1 MAGEPLAGLRL
12 ARSPLYLRR
21 YPLDL
26 SMTQEKPS
34 PAPSPAASAAGCT
47 GSSPP
52 SSRLKA
58 ADILA
63 AGRGIDR
70 RIDIVNV
77 PVVRASTVLFDSVES
92 AFAEGPPATVGE
104 RHRATYATSG
114 TETTFA
120 LMDALA
126 ELEGKPHACRA
137 ALMPSGLS
145 AISTALLAF
154 TQPGDHLLMSDSV
167 YGPARVFVNTLLA
180 RFGVRTTF
188 FDPEIAAEGPGGLA
202 ELIQP
207 ETRIIYLESPGS
219 YTFELQ
225 DVPAICALARSRG
238 ILTMLDN
245 TYASPC
251 LARPF
256 DWGVDMTLLALT
268 KYWAGHAD
276 VLMGAV
282 VIREEHFARLW
293 AAVKQTGLCVGG
305 DDAWLVLRGM
315 RTVGVRMRRHEET
328 GLAVARWLQQRP
340 EVRRVLHPGLPEH
353 PRHDIFRRDFLGS
366 CGLLSVELKP
376 VSQSQ
381 VAALCNGRRHFSIG
395 YSWGGFESLIMPA
408 SLGASR
414 TVARWQGGPL
424 VRIHCGL
431 EDAQDLIDDLEG
443 GLRAMQAAAG

>member
-1 MAGEPLAGLRL
+1 
-12 ARSPLYLRR
+12 
-21 YPLDL
+21 
-26 SMTQEKPS
+26 MTQDKSTRPPVAPRPGAAEKS
-34 PAPSPAASAAGCT
+34 APIT
-47 GSSPP
+47 
-52 SSRLKA
+52 A
-58 ADILA
+58 ADIIG
-63 AGRGIDR
+63 AGRSIGRKIDV
-70 RIDIVNV
+70 VNV
-77 PVVRASTVLFDSVES
+77 PVARASTVLFESVE
-92 AFAEGPPATVGE
+92 AALAEGPPATVGE

-126 ELEGKPHACRA
+126 SLEGQPHACRA

-154 TQPGDHLLMSDSV
+154 TQPGDHVLMSDSV
-167 YGPARVFVNTLLA
+167 YGPARVFVNTMLA

-188 FDPEIAAEGPGGLA
+188 FDPEIAADGPEGLA
-202 ELIQP
+202 ELIEP
-207 ETRIIYLESPGS
+207 GTRVIYLESPGS

-282 VIREEHFARLW
+282 VIREEHFAKLW

-315 RTVGVRMRRHEET
+315 RTVEVRVRRHEQT

-340 EVRRVLHPGLPEH
+340 EVRRVLHPALPEH

-366 CGLLSVELKP
+366 CGLLSFELNP
-376 VSQSQ
+376 ATPQQ

-408 SLGASR
+408 LLGSSR
-414 TVARWQGGPL
+414 TVSRWQGGPL
-424 VRIHCGL
+424 IRIHCGL
-431 EDAQDLIDDLEG
+431 EDAQDLIADLED
-443 GLRAMQAAAG
+443 GLRAMKAAG

>member
-1 MAGEPLAGLRL
+1 
-12 ARSPLYLRR
+12 
-21 YPLDL
+21 
-26 SMTQEKPS
+26 MTQDKHP
-34 PAPSPAASAAGCT
+34 PSPAAGSPDGHQET
-47 GSSPP
+47 GSP
-52 SSRLKA
+52 SSSPLKA

-63 AGRGIDR
+63 AGRGIER
-70 RIDIVNV
+70 RIDVVNP
-77 PVVRASTVLFDSVES
+77 PVVRASTVLFDSIEA

-104 RHRATYATSG
+104 KHRATYGTSG
-114 TETTFA
+114 TQTTFA

-145 AISTALLAF
+145 AISTALLSF
-154 TQPGDHLLMSDSV
+154 TQPGDHVLMSDSV
-167 YGPARVFVNTLLA
+167 YGPARVFANTMLA

-188 FDPEIAAEGPGGLA
+188 FDPEITPDGTGGLA
-202 ELIQP
+202 EHLRP
-207 ETRIIYLESPGS
+207 ETRVIYLESPGS

-225 DVPAICALARSRG
+225 DVPGICALARSRG

-315 RTVGVRMRRHEET
+315 RTLEVRMRRHEQT
-328 GLAVARWLQQRP
+328 GLAVAQWLQQRP
-340 EVRRVLHPGLPEH
+340 EIRRVLHPGLPAH
-353 PRHDIFRRDFLGS
+353 PRHDIFRRDFQGS
-366 CGLLSVELKP
+366 CGLLSFELQP
-376 VSQSQ
+376 VSQQQ

-408 SLGASR
+408 VLGSSR
-414 TVARWQGGPL
+414 TVNRWQGGPL
-424 VRIHCGL
+424 IRIHCGL
-431 EDAQDLIDDLEG
+431 EDAQDLIADLEE
-443 GLRAMQAAAG
+443 GLRAMNAAAA

>member
-1 MAGEPLAGLRL
+1 
-12 ARSPLYLRR
+12 
-21 YPLDL
+21 
-26 SMTQEKPS
+26 MTTDRKHPS
-34 PAPSPAASAAGCT
+34 TPDSADSHRT
-47 GSSPP
+47 
-52 SSRLKA
+52 SRPLKA
-58 ADILA
+58 ADIIG
-63 AGRGIDR
+63 AGRGISR
-70 RIDIVNV
+70 KIQVVNP

-126 ELEGKPHACRA
+126 MLEGHPHACRA

-154 TQPGDHLLMSDSV
+154 TRPGDHVLMSDSV
-167 YGPARVFVNTLLA
+167 YGPARVFANSLLA
-180 RFGVRTTF
+180 RFGVGTTF
-188 FDPEIAAEGPGGLA
+188 YDPEITPEALA

-207 ETRIIYLESPGS
+207 QTRVIYLESPGS

-225 DVPAICALARSRG
+225 DVPALCALARERG

-282 VIREEHFARLW
+282 VIREEHFDRLW

-315 RTVGVRMRRHEET
+315 RTLDARMRRHQET

-340 EVRRVLHPGLPEH
+340 EVARVLHPGLSEH
-353 PRHDIFRRDFLGS
+353 PRHDLFRRDFLGS
-366 CGLLSVELKP
+366 CGLMSFELKP
-376 VSQSQ
+376 VGQQQ

-408 SLGASR
+408 SLSSAR
-414 TVARWQGGPL
+414 TVSRWQGGQL
-424 VRIHCGL
+424 IRIHCGL
-431 EDAQDLIDDLEG
+431 EDAEDLIEDLAA
-443 GLRAMQAAAG
+443 GLDAMAAAAT

>member
-1 MAGEPLAGLRL
+1 
-12 ARSPLYLRR
+12 
-21 YPLDL
+21 
-26 SMTQEKPS
+26 MTQDKRSTSPAEGSAARPPS
-34 PAPSPAASAAGCT
+34 PST
-47 GSSPP
+47 VT
-52 SSRLKA
+52 A

-63 AGRGIDR
+63 AGRGISR
-70 RIDIVNV
+70 RIDVVN
-77 PVVRASTVLFDSVES
+77 PPLVRASTVLFDSIE
-92 AFAEGPPATVGE
+92 AALAEGPPATVGE
-104 RHRATYATSG
+104 KHRATYGTSG

-154 TQPGDHLLMSDSV
+154 TQPGDHVLMSDSV
-167 YGPARVFVNTLLA
+167 YGPARVFANTMLA

-188 FDPEIAAEGPGGLA
+188 FDPEVAAEGPGGLA
-202 ELIQP
+202 ELIRP
-207 ETRIIYLESPGS
+207 ETRVIYLESPGS

-305 DDAWLVLRGM
+305 DEAWLVLRGM
-315 RTVGVRMRRHEET
+315 RTVQVRMRRHEQT
-328 GLAVARWLQQRP
+328 GMAVARWLQQRP

-353 PRHDIFRRDFLGS
+353 PRHEIFRRDFLGS
-366 CGLLSVELKP
+366 CGLLSFELQP
-376 VSQSQ
+376 ASQQQ

-408 SLGASR
+408 VLGSSR
-414 TVARWQGGPL
+414 TVTRWQGGPL
-424 VRIHCGL
+424 IRIHCGL
-431 EDAQDLIDDLEG
+431 EDAQDLIDDLED
-443 GLRAMQAAAG
+443 GLRAMNAVAD

>member
-1 MAGEPLAGLRL
+1 
-12 ARSPLYLRR
+12 
-21 YPLDL
+21 
-26 SMTQEKPS
+26 MTQDSRPRPAA
-34 PAPSPAASAAGCT
+34 PAPTDPGR
-47 GSSPP
+47 P
-52 SSRLKA
+52 LKG
-58 ADILA
+58 ADFIG
-63 AGRGIDR
+63 AGRGISRPVDV
-70 RIDIVNV
+70 VNV
-77 PVVRASTVLFDSVES
+77 PVVRASTVLFDSVEA

-126 ELEGKPHACRA
+126 DLEGKPHACRA

-145 AISTALLAF
+145 AISTALLTF
-154 TQPGDHLLMSDSV
+154 TEPGDHLLMSDSV
-167 YGPARVFVNTLLA
+167 YGPARVFVNTMLA
-180 RFGVRTTF
+180 RFGVTTTF
-188 FDPEIAAEGPGGLA
+188 FDPEIAADGPGGLA
-202 ELIQP
+202 ELIRP
-207 ETRIIYLESPGS
+207 ETRVIYLESPGS

-282 VIREEHFARLW
+282 VIREKHFARLW

-315 RTVGVRMRRHEET
+315 RTLDVRMRRHQET

-340 EVRRVLHPGLPEH
+340 EVKRVLHPGLPGH

-366 CGLLSVELKP
+366 CGLMSFELEP
-376 VSQSQ
+376 VSQQQ
-381 VAALCNGRRHFSIG
+381 VAALCNNRRHFSIG

-408 SLGASR
+408 SLSAAR
-414 TVARWQGGPL
+414 TVTRWQGGPM

-431 EDAQDLIDDLEG
+431 EDAADLIADLED
-443 GLRAMQAAAG
+443 GLRAMNALAA